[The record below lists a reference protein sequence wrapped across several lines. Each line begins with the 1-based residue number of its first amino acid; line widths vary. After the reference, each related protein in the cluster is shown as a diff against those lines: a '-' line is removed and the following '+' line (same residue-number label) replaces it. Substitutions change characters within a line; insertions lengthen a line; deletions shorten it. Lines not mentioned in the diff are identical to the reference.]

1 MAIFRK
7 IFLFAPLAILFA
19 CSSSEMAGGTTETE
33 NAIADTS
40 AMVAIQVFSGSEQA
54 SRVAYRVLPSWYI
67 ADTTG
72 KSPLLIRAC
81 DLDQDNVLEGRD
93 PSQGP
98 QKPSV
103 SSLLP
108 SPSSPSLPFL
118 SDPAIHTRRCA
129 QTQKG
134 APVRWG
140 PRRII
145 ALQPIYRRFTKQ
157 NINPQCLTGSP
168 SPLVRSDAS

>member
-7 IFLFAPLAILFA
+7 IFLFAPLAMLFA

-72 KSPLLIRAC
+72 KI
-81 DLDQDNVLEGRD
+81 V
-93 PSQGP
+93 
-98 QKPSV
+98 
-103 SSLLP
+103 
-108 SPSSPSLPFL
+108 
-118 SDPAIHTRRCA
+118 
-129 QTQKG
+129 
-134 APVRWG
+134 
-140 PRRII
+140 RRIDLLFTVR
-145 ALQPIYRRFTKQ
+145 AL
-157 NINPQCLTGSP
+157 S
-168 SPLVRSDAS
+168 